1 MGKIVS
7 NFFISLD
14 GVVERPDQ
22 WHFPYFDD
30 EMGAAVSAGMD
41 TADAM
46 MMGRVLYDEW
56 SAYWTGGGRGQRV
69 RRVHQ
74 RHPEV
79 RRVVVGLRAHL
90 AEHDRADRRRGGPG
104 ARGEGRDGARIQMSG
119 SPTLVRW
126 LLAEGL
132 LDELHLLV
140 HPIAVG
146 HGERLFQDTPT
157 HPLRLL
163 SSTTFGSGVLHLVY
177 APAEE
182 KPPADA

>member
-56 SAYWTGGGRGQRV
+56 SSYWTGEGAGDEFAGFINAIPKYVVSSSDFEPSWPNTTVLTGDVASRV
-69 RRVHQ
+69 R
-74 RHPEV
+74 EV
-79 RRVVVGLRAHL
+79 KDAT
-90 AEHDRADRRRGGPG
+90 
-104 ARGEGRDGARIQMSG
+104 ARDIQMSG

-157 HPLRLL
+157 HALRLL
-163 SSTTFGSGVLHLVY
+163 SSTTFGSGVLHLAY

-182 KPPADA
+182 RAPADA